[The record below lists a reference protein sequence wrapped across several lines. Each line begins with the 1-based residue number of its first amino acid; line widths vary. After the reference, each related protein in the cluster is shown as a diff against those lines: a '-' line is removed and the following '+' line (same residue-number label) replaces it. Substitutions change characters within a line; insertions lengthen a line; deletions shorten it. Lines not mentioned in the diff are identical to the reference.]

1 MKNSLS
7 KTTRIRKDETSAI
20 EPFVY
25 GQPSGP
31 GGLMDR
37 SQAFGNGGG
46 FHSPGNMASGA
57 NGPGADIEEEIKT
70 QALERGFQKGKAEAR
85 SEFEQALAAAIENV
99 SAERDTYFRKVEA
112 EVEQLSLAIARKILY
127 RESQVDPL
135 LLKGMIRVA
144 LEKVATSTAVK
155 LRVHPAQAPLWQ
167 DYFSRNPGMPM
178 APEIVGD
185 ASLELSQCMLETS
198 MGVTDLSPETHLK
211 EIEQGFF
218 DLLSHKPQNLDAPS
232 PAPILSPPQS
242 EIPRQQSEET
252 PRPSQSPSPQQTMAE
267 PSSSIPEDPLPEKR
281 EEKENAPAPVQAAPP
296 QQELAESSAPAPTEL
311 PPKDKDKVKEKEGN
325 GEPQAPAP
333 ATLPQQ
339 KNETPAASQNLRAG
353 EPKGNGKGRERK

>member
-7 KTTRIRKDETSAI
+7 KTTRVRKDETSTI

-25 GQPSGP
+25 GQPSGS
-31 GGLMDR
+31 GGLKDGSR
-37 SQAFGNGGG
+37 AFGNAGG

-57 NGPGADIEEEIKT
+57 NGSGADIEEEIKA
-70 QALERGFQKGKAEAR
+70 QALERRFQEGKAQAR
-85 SEFEQALAAAIENV
+85 SEFEQTLAAAIENF
-99 SAERDTYFRKVEA
+99 SAERDTYFRNVEA
-112 EVEQLSLAIARKILY
+112 EVVQLSLAIARKILH

-135 LLKGMIRVA
+135 LLQGVIRVA

-155 LRVHPAQAPLWQ
+155 LRVHPVQAPLWQ
-167 DYFSRNPGMPM
+167 EYFSRNADMPM
-178 APEIVGD
+178 VPEIVGD
-185 ASLELSQCMLETS
+185 ASLELGQCMLETS

-218 DLLSHKPQNLDAPS
+218 DLLSHKPQNFDAPS

-252 PRPSQSPSPQQTMAE
+252 HRPSRSASPQPTMAE

-281 EEKENAPAPVQAAPP
+281 EEKETAPAPAQAAPP
-296 QQELAESSAPAPTEL
+296 QQKQAESSAPAPTKL
-311 PPKDKDKVKEKEGN
+311 PPENKEKDKADN
-325 GEPQAPAP
+325 PEPSAPAP

-339 KNETPAASQNLRAG
+339 KNETPAGSQDLRAG
-353 EPKGNGKGRERK
+353 EPKGNGKGRKQK